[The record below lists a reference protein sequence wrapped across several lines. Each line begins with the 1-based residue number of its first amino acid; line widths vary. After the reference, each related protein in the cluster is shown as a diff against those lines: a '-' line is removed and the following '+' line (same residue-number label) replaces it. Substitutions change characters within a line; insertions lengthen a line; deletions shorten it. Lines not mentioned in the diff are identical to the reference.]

1 MEKIRE
7 IREISDL
14 TKTFND
20 AEFNVYHK
28 IEEKLGKYIEISYLF
43 LLLFFVIS
51 TVVTGNLNFFLVSII
66 GALLLIISNYVTLL
80 IRFRYRILKEM
91 VEMFWPSKLY
101 EKEKIKREAKFQLT
115 TKKEVIKEM
124 KTISGEWKEIA
135 EEAEK
140 IINSVKF

>member
-1 MEKIRE
+1 MEKF
-7 IREISDL
+7 REISDL

-28 IEEKLGKYIEISYLF
+28 IEEKLGNYIAISYGF

-80 IRFRYRILKEM
+80 IKFRYRILKEM

-115 TKKEVIKEM
+115 TKKEVIKEI
-124 KTISGEWKEIA
+124 KTISREWKEIA

>member
-1 MEKIRE
+1 MEK

-14 TKTFND
+14 TKTFNN

-28 IEEKLGKYIEISYLF
+28 IEEKLGNYIAISYGF

-124 KTISGEWKEIA
+124 KTISREWKEIA

>member
-28 IEEKLGKYIEISYLF
+28 IEEKLGNYIAISYLF
-43 LLLFFVIS
+43 LLLFFAIS

-124 KTISGEWKEIA
+124 KTIWGKWKEIA

>member
-28 IEEKLGKYIEISYLF
+28 IEEKLGNYIAISYGF

-124 KTISGEWKEIA
+124 KTISREWKEIA

>member
-28 IEEKLGKYIEISYLF
+28 IEEKLGKYIGISYSF
-43 LLLFFVIS
+43 LLLFFAIS

-124 KTISGEWKEIA
+124 KTISREWKEIA

>member
-28 IEEKLGKYIEISYLF
+28 IEEKLGNYIAISYGF

-80 IRFRYRILKEM
+80 IKFRYRILKEM

-124 KTISGEWKEIA
+124 KTISREWKEIA